1 MVQLL
6 MDKGAVLGAREV
18 GGRTAL
24 EHCLYNEDLATT
36 RVVLGKRLSKE
47 RQDIRLDRAMNIAI
61 AKAFNE
67 VVRLMFREGCRI
79 FTNDQKSGFLKY
91 AKDCAEYMGDDKA
104 QAMNEIITMLEDA
117 ITPGERGRSWSPNA
131 YQQSRSST
139 DDNGKHDD
147 PRWKHKVARYEK
159 SAKKSDQRSRQYPSS
174 QSLQGQHGEAYPS
187 DCYNR
192 NRGFDTLMVDGES
205 KRPRSSFETTWEP
218 NKHPRTY

>member
-6 MDKGAVLGAREV
+6 MNKGADLGARDV

-36 RVVLGKRLSKE
+36 RVLLGKRLPEE

-61 AKAFNE
+61 AKAFSE
-67 VVRLMFREGCRI
+67 VVRLLLREGCRK
-79 FTNDQKSGFLKY
+79 FTNDQKDGFLKY
-91 AKDCAEYMGDDKA
+91 AKDFAEDVRDDKT

-117 ITPGERGRSWSPNA
+117 ITPRKRGRSRSPNA
-131 YQQSRSST
+131 SEQSQSSAN
-139 DDNGKHDD
+139 DNGKHDD
-147 PRWKHKVARYEK
+147 PRWKHKVARYK
-159 SAKKSDQRSRQYPSS
+159 TNAKKSEERSRKYPSS
-174 QSLQGQHGEAYPS
+174 QSLQGQHGVAYPS
-187 DCYNR
+187 DRYNC
-192 NRGFDTLMVDGES
+192 NRGSDTSMVDGEN